1 MLWVNGAAN
10 GTSGVDQ
17 SQSLCTARRGV
28 FMSRSAS
35 TEAPNEAVSG
45 FVSCCVLYIIRQT
58 KTAYADA
65 VARKGNEDRRGTSDE
80 VVLHACEEGGLSDAF
95 A

>member
-1 MLWVNGAAN
+1 MN
-10 GTSGVDQ
+10 GTERAASIK
-17 SQSLCTARRGV
+17 ARACARPVRGV

-65 VARKGNEDRRGTSDE
+65 AARKGNEDRCGTSDE
-80 VVLHACEEGGLSDAF
+80 VVLHAREESGLSDAF